1 MYGEDAENFEEFQQA
16 KSEAFGIMMGGIT
29 AKAQAAYDSISQ
41 ILDGMSSYYD
51 AQSQYEQ
58 NVVTKKYEKQINAAG
73 NNSAKKKKLEEKE
86 QKEIAKIKTKYNKK
100 AMKIELAKATAQM
113 ILGAMSAYTSAFEGA
128 PWPSNLVLA
137 PIAAGIA
144 MAAGLLNIA
153 TIKKQHATEE
163 AGYYS
168 GGFTGGTNY
177 RRTAGVVHEGEFVAN
192 HQALANPNVM
202 PVLQLIDQAQRTN
215 TVGSLTANDVTRQL
229 GQGGSAVV
237 APVVNVSNDNTAVA
251 ETMDGVNQ
259 SVDRLNRT
267 IENGIPAVIYLDG
280 NDGLMH
286 RIKEYKRLQENK

>member
-1 MYGEDAENFEEFQQA
+1 
-16 KSEAFGIMMGGIT
+16 MMGGIT
-29 AKAQAAYDSISQ
+29 AKAKAAYESISQ

-128 PWPSNLVLA
+128 PYPANLVLA

-153 TIKKQHATEE
+153 TIKKQHAAEE
-163 AGYYS
+163 AGYYF
-168 GGFTGGTNY
+168 GGFTGGNNY
-177 RRTAGVVHEGEFVAN
+177 RREAGIVHQGEFVAN
-192 HQALANPNVM
+192 HQAVTNPSIL

-229 GQGGSAVV
+229 GKDGSAVV
-237 APVVNVSNDNTAVA
+237 APVVNVSADNTAIA
-251 ETMDGVNQ
+251 QSMDGVSETMN
-259 SVDRLNRT
+259 RLNETLERGV
-267 IENGIPAVIYLDG
+267 IAPIYLDG

-286 RIKEYKRLQENK
+286 RIKEYNRLQENK